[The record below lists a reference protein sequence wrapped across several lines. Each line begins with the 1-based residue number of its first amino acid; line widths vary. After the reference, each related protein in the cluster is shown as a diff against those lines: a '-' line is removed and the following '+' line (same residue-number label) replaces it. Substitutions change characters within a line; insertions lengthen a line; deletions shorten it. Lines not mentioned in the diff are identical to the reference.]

1 MVISVASTSGALFS
15 DIVFT
20 SFRKAGEKLKSK
32 DYIQFT
38 ARIPSDL
45 HGRLRYIAAD
55 KNESMNETI
64 IQRHP
69 FVFCFEIAEINYSTG
84 TGKIPDFDRRN
95 DGEILGLQE
104 RKK

>member
-1 MVISVASTSGALFS
+1 M
-15 DIVFT
+15 
-20 SFRKAGEKLKSK
+20 KSK

-64 IQRHP
+64 IQ
-69 FVFCFEIAEINYSTG
+69 
-84 TGKIPDFDRRN
+84 
-95 DGEILGLQE
+95 LLQE
-104 RKK
+104 ATEGYHIAVPSGLLSHEQPQ